1 MHKHAILHKPDDPMA
16 YPAGDDQLQVVLRS
30 ARGDLC
36 QAEVVYGDRYTRPD
50 RDRRT
55 PMTLL
60 GRDGL
65 FDYWTARIRLAS
77 RRFRYYFVLDDGRSR
92 LYYGECGLLGESPP
106 EDPGDLWAWCFHY
119 AYLWFHDRRDEP
131 PEWAQDA
138 VVYQIFVER
147 FANGDSSNDPPGAAR
162 WGARPSRS
170 SFFGGDLK
178 GILDRLDYVSELGI
192 SCIYLTPIFLSPTN
206 HKYDTSDYY
215 QVDPRFGDQ
224 ALTRRLVDDCHARGI
239 RIILDAVFNHC
250 GYDFFAFQDVVR
262 NGRSSRYFEWF
273 NIRKLPVERRPR
285 ATYEAFANNLWQMPK
300 LRTDNPEVQDY
311 LLGVAEYW
319 TRTLDIDGWRL
330 DVGDEVDPEFWRK
343 FRKKI
348 RAIKPN
354 ALIVGEV
361 LHDASMFLH
370 GDQMDSIMNYPW
382 RELCVAFFAKRS
394 IDATAF
400 ADGLTTLRMRYRDQV
415 NRALWNLLDSHDR
428 ERFLTTCGGDRRRM
442 LLATTFQFT
451 YPGMPYIYYGDEV
464 GMVGRNDPDCRR
476 CMPWDETAWD
486 RGMLS
491 HYRSLTRLRRRHRVL
506 RRGEYAS
513 LIPGSDDPADR
524 LFAFARWDRS
534 SCIIVLMN
542 NTDSAATCDL
552 ISLRRRMAAVGG
564 LNRWAG
570 SIFRPVF
577 SVGGAASP
585 AFEADR
591 RADRSAPALSLN
603 LAAAC
608 PEDPGAGSCPT
619 RIVLEAMGATVY
631 ASTR

>member
-16 YPAGDDQLQVVLRS
+16 YPAGDSELQVVLRS
-30 ARGDLC
+30 ARGDLRR
-36 QAEVVYGDRYTRPD
+36 AEVVYGDRYTRPC
-50 RDRRT
+50 RDRRV
-55 PMTLL
+55 PMMLF
-60 GRDGL
+60 GQGEL
-65 FDYWTARIRLAS
+65 FDYWTARIKLAS
-77 RRFRYYFVLDDGRSR
+77 RRFRYYFALDDGRER
-92 LYYGECGLLGESPP
+92 LLYGEGGFLSETPA
-106 EDPGDLWAWCFHY
+106 EELWTWCFHHP
-119 AYLWFHDRRDEP
+119 YLWFHGERDNP

-147 FANGDSSNDPPGAAR
+147 FANGDTSNDPLEVDP
-162 WGARPSRS
+162 WGARPMRS

-178 GILDRLDYVSELGI
+178 GILDRLDHISRLGV

-215 QVDPRFGDQ
+215 QVDPHFGDQ
-224 ALTRRLVDDCHARGI
+224 ALARRLVDDCHARGI

-273 NIRKLPVERRPR
+273 NIHKLPVERRPR
-285 ATYEAFANNLWQMPK
+285 ATYETFANNLWWMPK
-300 LRTDNPEVQDY
+300 LRTDNPEVQEY

-319 TRTLDIDGWRL
+319 TRTLDVDGWRL
-330 DVGDEVDPEFWRK
+330 DVGDEVDQEFWRK
-343 FRKKI
+343 FRKRI

-361 LHDASMFLH
+361 LHDASVFLR

-394 IDATAF
+394 MSAQAF
-400 ADGLTTLRMRYRDQV
+400 ADGLTGLRVRYRHQV
-415 NRALWNLLDSHDR
+415 HQALWNLLDSHDR
-428 ERFLTTCGGDRRRM
+428 ERFLTTCHGDRRRM

-451 YPGMPYIYYGDEV
+451 YSGTPYVYYGDEV
-464 GMVGRNDPDCRR
+464 GMEGEHDPDCRR
-476 CMPWDETAWD
+476 CMPWDEAVWD
-486 RGMLS
+486 RRMLG
-491 HYRSLTRLRRRHRVL
+491 HYRALIRLRRRYRAL
-506 RRGEYAS
+506 RRGEYAT
-513 LIPGSDDPADR
+513 LIAGSADPVDH
-524 LFAFARWDRS
+524 LFAFARWDRNC
-534 SCIIVLMN
+534 CILVLMN
-542 NTDSAATCDL
+542 NADSAAACDL
-552 ISLRRRMAAVGG
+552 GLLRRGMAGVDG
-564 LNRWAG
+564 LKRWAG

-585 AFEADR
+585 ASEAGSR
-591 RADRSAPALSLN
+591 APAISLN

-608 PEDPGAGSCPT
+608 PEGLVADSCSAQ
-619 RIVLEAMGATVY
+619 IVVPAMGATVY